1 MLGCARAVRGS
12 SSCTRGLA
20 WSALVALAVWLS
32 GCPEGVAPLASEGA
46 AVDPAPSDEAASRA
60 DAFVSSQVAAAL
72 GQMGRAATTRGFTRD
87 GVEHRGFLV
96 ERGPDVREASLRSGS
111 CYLFVAAASEAVR
124 ELELTLYHGDGTEV
138 GRDDATGRLAAFHHC
153 PPQSGVFY
161 LGVEATAGNGLYGV
175 RTFRGPNGLDVP
187 TEDIVRAAEPERSLR

>member
-1 MLGCARAVRGS
+1 MLLLASVFSLMGC
-12 SSCTRGLA
+12 TE
-20 WSALVALAVWLS
+20 
-32 GCPEGVAPLASEGA
+32 PMAPLPSEGA
-46 AVDPAPSDEAASRA
+46 PLEGGGERGEPTRA

-124 ELELTLYHGDGTEV
+124 ELEITLYHGDGTEV

-153 PPQSGVFY
+153 PAQSGVFY
-161 LGVEATAGNGLYGV
+161 LGVQATAGNGLFGL
-175 RTFRGPNGLDVP
+175 RTFRGPNGLDVR
-187 TEDIVRAAEPERSLR
+187 TADIVRAAEPERSPR